1 MLISYFWGWAGS
13 VRFVRQ
19 KSGQRWGELP
29 TGGLLASGCTPALMS
44 IIRMI
49 LWRVVM
55 AGMFLIL
62 CLLIFVSY
70 LFLVSRVFCLAIV
83 NIWDSVS
90 FIWSPTFPFSFTLF
104 IVYFHFHFL
113 LFIITFTF
121 IWLKSILR
129 TAFPLFDDLL
139 SLSLSSYLIIYF
151 LFHVHSKYLWQ
162 FFLYWIIYFPFQ
174 IISLSTFTFLITVS
188 DCLLSLFLS
197 HSHLYNI

>member
-1 MLISYFWGWAGS
+1 MLISYFWGWAAS

-19 KSGQRWGELP
+19 KSGQRWEEAANRRITRIGMH
-29 TGGLLASGCTPALMS
+29 TGLDKHHQDDSLAGCDGWDVFDS
-44 IIRMI
+44 VFINI
-49 LWRVVM
+49 
-55 AGMFLIL
+55 
-62 CLLIFVSY
+62 CLIFVPGLTSLLSISGTASPLFDRLLSLSPSLY
-70 LFLVSRVFCLAIV
+70 L
-83 NIWDSVS
+83 
-90 FIWSPTFPFSFTLF
+90 
-104 IVYFHFHFL
+104 IVYFRFHFL

-162 FFLYWIIYFPFQ
+162 FFLNWIIYFPFQ